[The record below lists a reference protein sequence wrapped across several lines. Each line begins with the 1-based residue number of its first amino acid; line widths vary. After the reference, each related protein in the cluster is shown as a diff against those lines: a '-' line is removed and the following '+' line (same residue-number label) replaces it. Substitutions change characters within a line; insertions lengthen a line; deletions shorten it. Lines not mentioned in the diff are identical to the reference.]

1 MHMNEDRQQT
11 DRALFTLFAFNAN
24 NSQTSEHVNSVYQCL
39 RKILVD

>member
-24 NSQTSEHVNSVYQCL
+24 NSQASEHVNSHLSINVCAKY
-39 RKILVD
+39 